1 MAENKTLMDRINQG
15 RQYRS
20 MQMEVR
26 KADEDKEDSYIVEGY
41 ATTFNEPYTLYEDD
55 GFRYD
60 EQVDA
65 RAFDDCDLSD
75 VIMQYDHCGKVYA
88 RGSNGTLEI
97 IPDEHGL
104 KIRANLGGTED
115 GKKLYEEIKGGYT
128 TKMSFGF
135 TVAEDSE
142 TRTTENDKDT
152 YLRTITRI
160 GKLYDV
166 SAVSLPANDGT
177 EISARS
183 LVDGVI
189 ARRSEE
195 KSEENDAQKKA
206 EEEEK
211 RKQEE
216 EQLKAQKE
224 RERLALELELGF
236 SLSK

>member
-20 MQMEVR
+20 MQMEIR

-65 RAFDDCDLSD
+65 RAFDETDMKD
-75 VIMQYDHCGKVYA
+75 VILQFDHAGKVYA
-88 RGSNGTLEI
+88 RGSNGTLELET
-97 IPDEHGL
+97 DAHGL
-104 KIRANLGGTED
+104 KVRAKLGGTED
-115 GKKLYEEIKGGYT
+115 GRKLYEEIKGGYI

-135 TVAEDSE
+135 TVAEDTE
-142 TRTTENDKDT
+142 TRSTEDGKDT

-216 EQLKAQKE
+216 IKAQKE

>member
-26 KADEDKEDSYIVEGY
+26 ADGTEDKSFIVEGY
-41 ATTFNEPYTLYEDD
+41 ATTFNEPYTLYEDSE
-55 GFRYD
+55 FRYD
-60 EQVDA
+60 EQVDPK
-65 RAFDDCDLSD
+65 AFDECDMSD

-88 RGSNGTLEI
+88 RGSNKTLEI
-97 IPDEHGL
+97 TPDEHGL
-104 KIRANLGGTED
+104 KVRANLGGTED

-135 TVAEDSE
+135 TVAEDTE
-142 TRTTENDKDT
+142 TRTTVDGKDIYT
-152 YLRTITRI
+152 RTITKI

-189 ARRSEE
+189 SRRNVE
-195 KSEENDAQKKA
+195 KTDEAQKTA
-206 EEEEK
+206 EEEARK
-211 RKQEE
+211 KQEE
-216 EQLKAQKE
+216 EQLQAQKE
-224 RERLALELELGF
+224 RERLALELGLAL
-236 SLSK
+236 SLNK